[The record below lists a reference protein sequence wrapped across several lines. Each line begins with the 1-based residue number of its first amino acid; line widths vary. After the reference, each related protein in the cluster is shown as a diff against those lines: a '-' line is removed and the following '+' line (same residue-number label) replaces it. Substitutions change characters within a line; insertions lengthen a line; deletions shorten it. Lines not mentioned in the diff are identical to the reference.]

1 MLLKRKT
8 INTLEGA
15 TFIEVL
21 KNFTEWYEDRSE
33 NVSGNFNSAFT
44 NILIQNKY
52 DYEEVLVRAIQI
64 NQGYCEK
71 ELEAEIEVTF

>member
-1 MLLKRKT
+1 MLLRRET

-21 KNFTEWYEDRSE
+21 ENFTEWYEDRSE
-33 NVSGNFNSAFT
+33 NVTGNFNSAFA
-44 NILIQNKY
+44 NILTQNRN
-52 DYEEVLVRAIQI
+52 DFEEVLVRAIQI
-64 NQGYCEK
+64 NQGYYEK